1 VGFSRR
7 SAEFKR
13 GIGVKILIAEDD
25 PTTRQLLK
33 SILVKWGYDVIDTS
47 NGNEAWQA
55 LQAEEAPRLAILDWK
70 MPGMD
75 GTEICRKVRQEVNE
89 HYIYIILLTARDRDE
104 DLIAGMEAGA
114 DDYITKPFKTSEL
127 RVRLRAGRRIVEL
140 QNELIAA
147 REILKRQ
154 AAYDSLTG
162 LLNHGEILRILK
174 NELAKADREGNSVG
188 LIMADIDSFKKI
200 NDTYGHMAGDVVLRL
215 TSERMHSLMRSYDFV
230 GRYGGEEFMIILP
243 GFDLQGA
250 VALAERLRQSINDE
264 GMNTPE
270 GMIPVTISLGV
281 TLSDMERKLD
291 MEALIKAADSALYK
305 AKKNGRNR
313 VEVV

>member
-1 VGFSRR
+1 MGFSRR